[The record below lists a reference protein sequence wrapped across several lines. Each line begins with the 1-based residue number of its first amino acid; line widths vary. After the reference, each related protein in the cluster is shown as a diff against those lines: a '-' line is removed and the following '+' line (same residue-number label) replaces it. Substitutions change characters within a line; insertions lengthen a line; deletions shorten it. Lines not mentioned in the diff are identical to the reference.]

1 MIMKNK
7 LELRLITFSTRIINF
22 SDNLVSKE
30 ASRVLTSQ
38 ILRSATSIA
47 LNYGEAQNA
56 QTKKDFIYKVRIA
69 YKELRETNVNLKI
82 IEEAKLFRNKNQIID
97 LLGETAELLAI
108 FTTILKTANKNQSK
122 NK

>member
-7 LELRLITFSTRIINF
+7 LELRLITFSARIINF
-22 SDNLVSKE
+22 SENLVNKE

-56 QTKKDFIYKVRIA
+56 QTKRDFIYKVRIA

-82 IEEAKLFRNKNQIID
+82 IEEAKLFRNENQIID

>member
-22 SDNLVSKE
+22 SDNLVNKE

>member
-1 MIMKNK
+1 MKNK

-22 SDNLVSKE
+22 SDNLVNKE